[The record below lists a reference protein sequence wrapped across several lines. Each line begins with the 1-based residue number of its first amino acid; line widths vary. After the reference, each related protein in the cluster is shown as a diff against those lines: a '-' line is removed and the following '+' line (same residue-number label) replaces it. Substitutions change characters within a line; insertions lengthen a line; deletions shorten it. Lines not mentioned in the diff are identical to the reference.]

1 MIRNLL
7 RQSAIKDAFRQY
19 MIHRHGES
27 MVSWPKLRWK
37 PKGSSE
43 LRRRLEYCDFRYGA
57 EEIVQLAYRLGHPAN
72 SKAKN
77 KEGVMKAHSIASEKP
92 AHKLSRPSLSLFPPC
107 DSYENVF
114 TLATQDAQE
123 ELPSNP
129 IVRPLES
136 RLQVPHSSA
145 TTGRPLRNHAMSS
158 SSSTHHLIRSS
169 SRSPSPSPVRS
180 YTSSILT
187 VPELSCDGNSVSNY
201 TPDNIGPGSRLVRSS
216 SNSTFST
223 KETVHTFNAGLPTEV
238 YVIHRPTNP
247 LPLPSPTLSQF
258 PIPPKTPRELLK
270 RAKSLVR
277 R

>member
-1 MIRNLL
+1 
-7 RQSAIKDAFRQY
+7 
-19 MIHRHGES
+19 

-43 LRRRLEYCDFRYGA
+43 LKRRLEYCDFRHGV

-72 SKAKN
+72 SKSQS
-77 KEGVMKAHSIASEKP
+77 KEGMRTNSTASVKP
-92 AHKLSRPSLSLFPPC
+92 THKRSGPSLSLFPPC

-136 RLQVPHSSA
+136 RVQIPHESTA
-145 TTGRPLRNHAMSS
+145 TGRPLQTRATSLSS
-158 SSSTHHLIRSS
+158 SSHDLIRSPP
-169 SRSPSPSPVRS
+169 RSPSLSPVPS
-180 YTSSILT
+180 HTSSILT
-187 VPELSCDGNSVSNY
+187 VPELSSDGSSVLNY
-201 TPDNIGPGSRLVRSS
+201 NPDNIGLGSRLVRSS
-216 SNSTFST
+216 SKPTFATTDTTRFNS
-223 KETVHTFNAGLPTEV
+223 GLPTEV

-258 PIPPKTPRELLK
+258 PIPPKTPKELLK